1 MTATLTTTRIT
12 TGNTETPALAPDP
25 ASGDVAAAFEALFD
39 AHRITGRLVAELS
52 ERADR
57 WADADPIVVRLITET
72 ATMVDGVDHGSGTRP
87 PAAAAGPVPAIVRAR
102 ELGVAQARL
111 LTAADRV
118 ERDDPGLVDRLG
130 RSLVRVRA
138 LTADLRDARG

>member
-1 MTATLTTTRIT
+1 
-12 TGNTETPALAPDP
+12 
-25 ASGDVAAAFEALFD
+25 
-39 AHRITGRLVAELS
+39 
-52 ERADR
+52 
-57 WADADPIVVRLITET
+57 
-72 ATMVDGVDHGSGTRP
+72 
-87 PAAAAGPVPAIVRAR
+87 VPAIVRAR